1 MKSRRDFI
9 TLLGGAVAWPVAA
22 RGQQPERMRRVS
34 VFMDLAE
41 EDAEGQARVAAFRKG
56 LQELGWIEGRNVK
69 LDYRWTAADPNRMRR
84 YAAEL
89 VSLAPEVI
97 MNGGLPTLVAMQQ
110 ETRTIPIVF
119 AQVLDPVG
127 AGFVESLARPGGNIT
142 GFVSFEYSM
151 AGKWLDTLTHI
162 APRTRR
168 IAAVRDLASPSEMG
182 MLGAIQAVLPSFSL
196 PFVVI
201 GGRDAAEF
209 ERAIEGFARE
219 PNGAL
224 IVLPSPNTLVQR
236 RTIMAMAARHSLPA
250 IYPYGFFAREGGL
263 ISYGIVPSDN
273 FRRAASYV
281 DRILKGANRRLVSR
295 HCSRDWKSSDGKSV
309 ATCGSTIAGQRPI
322 PIARARVLRSC
333 CGCHLMRCWGTA
345 ARGRRRCCGQHDRFR
360 SYLFSLVILS
370 LLDWCRA
377 LRGQLGMPLASPR
390 TSRQSGLNCWN
401 FSWRLRR
408 ASDASPSYSTLRPA
422 HLASR

>member
-1 MKSRRDFI
+1 MLDLNRREI
-9 TLLGGAVAWPVAA
+9 IGLVGASSAAAAWPLAA
-22 RGQQPERMRRVS
+22 RAQQSDGLRRVA

-41 EDAEGQARVAAFRKG
+41 QDAEGQARVGAFRKG
-56 LQELGWIEGRNVK
+56 LQDLGWIEGRNVK
-69 LDYRWTAADPNRMRR
+69 FDYRWTAGDPTHMRR

-89 VSLAPEVI
+89 ISLAPEVI

-127 AGFVESLARPGGNIT
+127 AGFVENLARPGGNIT

-162 APRTRR
+162 APRIRR

-182 MLGAIQAVLPSFSL
+182 MLGAIQAVLPTFSI

-209 ERAIEGFARE
+209 ERAIDTFGRE
-219 PNGAL
+219 PNGGL
-224 IVLPSPNTLVQR
+224 IILPSPNTLVQR
-236 RTIMAMAARHSLPA
+236 RVIMATAARHGLPA

-281 DRILKGANRRLVSR
+281 DRILKGAKPGELPIQVPTKFELVINL
-295 HCSRDWKSSDGKSV
+295 KTAKAIGLEV
-309 ATCGSTIAGQRPI
+309 P
-322 PIARARVLRSC
+322 PMLLARA
-333 CGCHLMRCWGTA
+333 
-345 ARGRRRCCGQHDRFR
+345 DE
-360 SYLFSLVILS
+360 VIE
-370 LLDWCRA
+370 
-377 LRGQLGMPLASPR
+377 
-390 TSRQSGLNCWN
+390 
-401 FSWRLRR
+401 
-408 ASDASPSYSTLRPA
+408 
-422 HLASR
+422 